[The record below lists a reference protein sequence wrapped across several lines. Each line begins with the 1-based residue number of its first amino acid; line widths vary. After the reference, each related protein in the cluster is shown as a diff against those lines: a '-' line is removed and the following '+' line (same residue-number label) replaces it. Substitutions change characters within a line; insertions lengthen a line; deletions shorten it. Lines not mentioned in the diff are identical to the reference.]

1 METETIASRNV
12 VDQIFRARFGVD
24 LCGKHSA
31 VSVDAKESSESQSET
46 QVEGEA
52 QGEQQGQQVLT
63 AEPVKITKEASNAE
77 YDEGYVYG
85 WDC

>member
-1 METETIASRNV
+1 METETIAPRNV

-31 VSVDAKESSESQSET
+31 ASVDAKESPESQSET

-52 QGEQQGQQVLT
+52 QQGQQVLT
-63 AEPVKITKEASNAE
+63 AEPVKITQESSNAE